1 MATLNQT
8 ADHGLSHDAASLS
21 AFDKRLLNEYQ
32 RDFPLSPR
40 PYAEIARQLGAQ
52 EAEVITALRRLKR
65 AGLISRVGAVVTP
78 HKAGWSTLAAMAV
91 PAERLEEVADLV
103 SSYLEVNHNYEREHS
118 LNLWFVVASAD
129 KAGVRAVLKSIEQK
143 TGLKALDLPLVEAY
157 RLDLG
162 FPLSWD

>member
-1 MATLNQT
+1 MTTLNQT

-129 KAGVRAVLKSIEQK
+129 KAGVRAVLKSMEQE
-143 TGLKALDLPLVEAY
+143 TGLQVLDLPLVEAY